1 MPQIDDKLAASAF
14 HRLVDHLR
22 MRSDVQNVDLMGMA
36 GFCRNCLADWVSE
49 ASHGALSRDQAR
61 EAIYGMPQSEW
72 KARHQSEATPEQ
84 IARMDASVAL
94 NARLRAEQARREAG
108 LDEAL
113 DESFPA
119 SDPPAASEPGA

>member
-1 MPQIDDKLAASAF
+1 MAQIDDHLAATAF

-22 MRSDVQNVDLMGMA
+22 MRSDVQNVDLMGLA

-49 ASHGALSRDQAR
+49 ASDGALDRDQAR

-72 KARHQSEATPEQ
+72 KARHQAEATPEQ
-84 IARMDASVAL
+84 LARMDASVAL
-94 NARLRAEQARREAG
+94 NARLRADRE

-119 SDPPAASEPGA
+119 SDPPSISEPGR